1 MKYNVS
7 NKLEVVDFTGLFLAN
22 IGALLKIS
30 SLKLVYYITK
40 NKEQEEIIMAVV
52 YAFLADGLEE
62 VECLATADVLIR
74 AGVKVKLVSI
84 TGKKEVKGAHGFGIH
99 ADTLLHEIDPMK
111 ADLLF
116 LPGGMPGTKNLMACK
131 PLCDALV
138 QSDAAGKRLAAI
150 CAAPSILGQLGL
162 LKDRKATCYP
172 GFEDAL
178 TGAKLTGA
186 GVVTD
191 GNITTARGL
200 GYALDLGIELA
211 SLLVDRPVA
220 LQVKD
225 SIQYDQV

>member
-1 MKYNVS
+1 MN
-7 NKLEVVDFTGLFLAN
+7 D
-22 IGALLKIS
+22 
-30 SLKLVYYITK
+30 
-40 NKEQEEIIMAVV
+40 
-52 YAFLADGLEE
+52 
-62 VECLATADVLIR
+62 
-74 AGVKVKLVSI
+74 
-84 TGKKEVKGAHGFGIH
+84 
-99 ADTLLHEIDPMK
+99 IDPMK
-111 ADLLF
+111 ADILF
-116 LPGGMPGTKNLMACK
+116 LPGGMPVTKNLMACK

>member
-1 MKYNVS
+1 
-7 NKLEVVDFTGLFLAN
+7 
-22 IGALLKIS
+22 
-30 SLKLVYYITK
+30 
-40 NKEQEEIIMAVV
+40 MAVV

-138 QSDAAGKRLAAI
+138 HLMKKAFRGK
-150 CAAPSILGQLGL
+150 
-162 LKDRKATCYP
+162 
-172 GFEDAL
+172 
-178 TGAKLTGA
+178 
-186 GVVTD
+186 
-191 GNITTARGL
+191 
-200 GYALDLGIELA
+200 
-211 SLLVDRPVA
+211 
-220 LQVKD
+220 
-225 SIQYDQV
+225 

>member
-1 MKYNVS
+1 
-7 NKLEVVDFTGLFLAN
+7 
-22 IGALLKIS
+22 
-30 SLKLVYYITK
+30 
-40 NKEQEEIIMAVV
+40 MAVV

-138 QSDAAGKRLAAI
+138 QADAAGKRLAAI

-162 LKDRKATCYP
+162 LKDKKATCYP
-172 GFEDAL
+172 
-178 TGAKLTGA
+178 

>member
-1 MKYNVS
+1 
-7 NKLEVVDFTGLFLAN
+7 
-22 IGALLKIS
+22 
-30 SLKLVYYITK
+30 
-40 NKEQEEIIMAVV
+40 MAEL
-52 YAFLADGLEE
+52 YAFLADGMEE
-62 VECLATADVLIR
+62 VECLATVDVLVR

-84 TGKKEVKGAHGFGIH
+84 TGKKEVRGSHGFGIH
-99 ADTLLHEIDPMK
+99 ADALLSEVDPMK
-111 ADLLF
+111 ADALF

-131 PLCDALV
+131 PLCDSLV
-138 QSDAAGKRLAAI
+138 EACNAGKHLAAI

-162 LKDRKATCYP
+162 LHNKKATCYP

-200 GYALDLGIELA
+200 GYALDLGIELTA
-211 SLLVDRPVA
+211 LLVDRSVA
-220 LQVKD
+220 IQVKN

>member
-1 MKYNVS
+1 
-7 NKLEVVDFTGLFLAN
+7 
-22 IGALLKIS
+22 
-30 SLKLVYYITK
+30 
-40 NKEQEEIIMAVV
+40 MAVV

-131 PLCDALV
+131 PLCDAL
-138 QSDAAGKRLAAI
+138 
-150 CAAPSILGQLGL
+150 GQLGL
-162 LKDRKATCYP
+162 LKDKKATCYP

>member
-1 MKYNVS
+1 MS
-7 NKLEVVDFTGLFLAN
+7 RLAIFLAAGFEEIEALTVVDLCRR
-22 IGALLKIS
+22 S
-30 SLKLVYYITK
+30 
-40 NKEQEEIIMAVV
+40 
-52 YAFLADGLEE
+52 GLEI
-62 VECLATADVLIR
+62 DM
-74 AGVKVKLVSI
+74 VSI
-84 TGKKEVKGAHGFGIH
+84 TEERRVTGSHGICVE
-99 ADTLLHEIDPMK
+99 ADTVFAEAAFEQYEMLI
-111 ADLLF
+111 

-138 QSDAAGKRLAAI
+138 QADAAGKRLAAI

-162 LKDRKATCYP
+162 LKDKKATCYP